1 MELVS
6 VNDRCY
12 KIPDRRNMEP
22 LDEYFVAKTFS
33 YCKVTGMQLLLTS
46 FGDLMLGQL
55 VLLGLK
61 DHIDDEI
68 AVRPFDTR
76 PIPTCCNV
84 VTSAQFKRSDSTF
97 SQFAQA
103 CMAECALSTWGIL
116 TSLHSNLLTTQVH
129 RRWSSFADGSQR
141 IQLCMTFV
149 KQAVGHTSI
158 CGAGHRM
165 TKAAAPILLRLKGGG
180 RSKEKVQTLV
190 VEEASLSCRDDSNT
204 GMVYHRN
211 ALDVE
216 ARLEGTLV
224 PDAGGC
230 IEMYRQLSRA
240 NRSKILAREDKRII
254 AKLFASLKRV
264 LHAPCDA
271 KMANTL
277 EIAISSIDSML
288 GELRSQPLLVDKRI
302 LFDDVLRY
310 HTPMFSF

>member
-1 MELVS
+1 MEYTS
-6 VNDRCY
+6 VNDRCC

-22 LDEYFVAKTFS
+22 LDGHFVVRTFS

-68 AVRPFDTR
+68 AVRPFDA
-76 PIPTCCNV
+76 PLVPTCCTAL
-84 VTSAQFKRSDSTF
+84 TSEPFQRSHSTF
-97 SQFAQA
+97 TPFAQA

-190 VEEASLSCRDDSNT
+190 IEEASFSCRNIPST
-204 GMVYHRN
+204 EMVYHRN

-216 ARLEGTLV
+216 ACLQGTLV
-224 PDAGGC
+224 PDAGGGIQMQTIC
-230 IEMYRQLSRA
+230 SRHIRKTPFVRKCRQG
-240 NRSKILAREDKRII
+240 E
-254 AKLFASLKRV
+254 AKLVALLKRV
-264 LHAPCDA
+264 LHVPCDSD
-271 KMANTL
+271 MQTTL
-277 EIAISSIDSML
+277 EIAISSLVSML
-288 GELRSQPLLVDKRI
+288 GQCQRAQFHSTDLVD
-302 LFDDVLRY
+302 L
-310 HTPMFSF
+310 PSAAN